1 MMSYTLEPN
10 GIGPHTGGAS
20 IDDVLPRE
28 VLDAIFEI
36 VRGSEGGLRDTITC
50 SVVSREW
57 RENALRHVF
66 CSLSLLMQVD
76 RETLPDTP
84 APHGPFFLQ
93 TLVHS
98 GIFPQIQHSVKSL
111 KLRWGASES
120 GSIGLDFAQFLPLFP
135 ALRTLELN
143 GWLGGALYFPS
154 TTTGPSIPFLS
165 KLLVRGHAPHPRQ
178 HDPRALCSV
187 LSTFGVVEEVELENM
202 PLPKWSLVDEERLKG
217 WRMPCIITLTL
228 KSSVPSASL
237 CSIFKGVVASSNDL
251 LRQGFHSDELSMALS
266 DI

>member
-1 MMSYTLEPN
+1 MSYTLEQS
-10 GIGPHTGGAS
+10 GIGPHTSGAS

-36 VRGSEGGLRDTITC
+36 VREAEGGLRDTITC

-57 RENALRHVF
+57 RWNALRHVF
-66 CSLSLLMQVD
+66 CSLSLIMQVD
-76 RETLPDTP
+76 RENLPDTP
-84 APHGPFFLQ
+84 AHGPFFLQ
-93 TLVHS
+93 NLVHWDV
-98 GIFPQIQHSVKSL
+98 FPQIQHSVKSL

-154 TTTGPSIPFLS
+154 TTAGPSIPFLS

-202 PLPKWSLVDEERLKG
+202 PLPKWSFVDEERLKG

-228 KSSVPSASL
+228 KSSIPSASL
-237 CSIFKGVVASSNDL
+237 CSILKGVVASSSGDL
-251 LRQGFHSDELSMALS
+251 LRQGLHSDELSWVLS